1 MQTRAKII
9 VKGEVQKVGYR
20 DAVEKIA
27 RKLNIKGF
35 VQNLKPY
42 DVIIVCEGEERDI
55 KRFIGALKIEGEPLI
70 SVSDIAIEYEAKT
83 GEYKYF
89 EIKRGSREDED
100 AERWDFINSL
110 LKNLATTV
118 STMNKNRG
126 EK

>member
-1 MQTRAKII
+1 MQIRAKII
-9 VKGEVQKVGYR
+9 VNGEVQKAGYR

-55 KRFIGALKIEGEPLI
+55 KRFIGALKVEGDPLI
-70 SVSDIAIEYEAKT
+70 SVSDVAVEHEKPT

-89 EIKRGSREDED
+89 EIIRGSREEED

-110 LKNLATTV
+110 LKNLVTTF
-118 STMNKNRG
+118 STMNRNRG

>member
-9 VKGEVQKVGYR
+9 VKGEVQKAGYR

-42 DVIIVCEGEERDI
+42 DVIIVCEGEEGDI
-55 KRFIGALKIEGEPLI
+55 KRFIGALKIEGDPLI
-70 SVSDIAIEYEAKT
+70 SVSDIAIEYEGQT
-83 GEYKYF
+83 GEFKYF
-89 EIKRGSREDED
+89 EMKRGSREEED
-100 AERWDFINSL
+100 AERWGFINSL
-110 LKNLATTV
+110 LKNLVTTF

-126 EK
+126 EN